1 MRPSARRL
9 DAGRPWLPPSPL
21 SVLAICLPTGGSCL
35 AEEAICL
42 PTHLLPAC
50 LPASQAKLAKM
61 GFMLQQRPVP
71 LDNIYT
77 AAQAQVAYL
86 VRAAPHQTPA
96 HPNPNPSQALGP
108 RARPR
113 H

>member
-1 MRPSARRL
+1 MRSSARRL

-21 SVLAICLPTGGSCL
+21 SVLAI
-35 AEEAICL
+35 
-42 PTHLLPAC
+42 C

>member
-1 MRPSARRL
+1 MRVRVGGV
-9 DAGRPWLPPSPL
+9 DALVRETVGCGS
-21 SVLAICLPTGGSCL
+21 SVASSLAIVGSSY
-35 AEEAICL
+35 L

>member
-1 MRPSARRL
+1 MRVRVGGVVALVRETVGCES
-9 DAGRPWLPPSPL
+9 
-21 SVLAICLPTGGSCL
+21 SVASSLAI
-35 AEEAICL
+35 

>member
-1 MRPSARRL
+1 MAS
-9 DAGRPWLPPSPL
+9 S
-21 SVLAICLPTGGSCL
+21 LAIVGSSY
-35 AEEAICL
+35 L
-42 PTHLLPAC
+42 PTHRWILLGRSHCKRLSAYPPTSY

-96 HPNPNPSQALGP
+96 HPKPNPSQALGP

>member
-1 MRPSARRL
+1 MRVVRGFGTRYSL
-9 DAGRPWLPPSPL
+9 FQL
-21 SVLAICLPTGGSCL
+21 SVY
-35 AEEAICL
+35 L
-42 PTHLLPAC
+42 PTHLSTHPTHPPTYPPAYH
-50 LPASQAKLAKM
+50 LPASLPTYQAKLAKM

-86 VRAAPHQTPA
+86 VSAAPHQP
-96 HPNPNPSQALGP
+96 PEPKPDP
-108 RARPR
+108 RPR

>member
-1 MRPSARRL
+1 
-9 DAGRPWLPPSPL
+9 
-21 SVLAICLPTGGSCL
+21 
-35 AEEAICL
+35 
-42 PTHLLPAC
+42 
-50 LPASQAKLAKM
+50 M

>member
-1 MRPSARRL
+1 VRVRVGGV
-9 DAGRPWLPPSPL
+9 DALVRETVGCGSSVASSPPHPP
-21 SVLAICLPTGGSCL
+21 PT
-35 AEEAICL
+35 
-42 PTHLLPAC
+42 C